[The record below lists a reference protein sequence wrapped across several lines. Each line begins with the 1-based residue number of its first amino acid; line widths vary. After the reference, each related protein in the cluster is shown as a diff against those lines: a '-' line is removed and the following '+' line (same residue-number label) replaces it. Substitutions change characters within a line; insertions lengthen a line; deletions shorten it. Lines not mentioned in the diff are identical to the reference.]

1 MKKFKMLIVACL
13 AVCVAFVATGCSN
26 HVVMK
31 RYVDVDERTLGYR
44 LMGDGSF
51 YLFNDGEVAEDWPD
65 YFYESSNDVV
75 DGRPW
80 NDRLGDIKKVVIG
93 DNISALGEY
102 AFYNAASLKEVVIGR
117 DVESIGLNA
126 FKNCYNLSSITVD
139 KDNPYFSMEDGCLV
153 QLSTGKLI
161 RATSKTEITV
171 PAEVKTMEDGAF
183 YGLGSLKKVDMSQSS
198 LTTINDDAFRNCTS
212 LSNVVLPEGLKTI
225 GSYAFFKCSSL
236 SSIDLQDC
244 DKLSTIGVSAFYGCS
259 SLKKVEFAKGVT
271 KIGMLAFSRS
281 GLEQIHIPATNAR
294 LSIGSNAFY
303 ECNSLGKVYL
313 ASMALAASA
322 KNSAEVGYLF
332 ANTYKAEK
340 YNVVRNIKIYIAA
353 DQFDIEKLGAYIA
366 NGQNFVRLSDNETV
380 DGIEYVVYK
389 GL

>member
-51 YLFNDGEVAEDWPD
+51 YLFNDGDVAEDWPD
-65 YFYESSNDVV
+65 YYYEASNDVV

-93 DNISALGEY
+93 DNISSLGEY
-102 AFYNAASLKEVVIGR
+102 AFYGATSLKEVVIGR

-126 FKNCYNLSSITVD
+126 FKNCYNLTSISVD
-139 KDNPYFSMEDGCLV
+139 KDNPYFSMEEGCLV
-153 QLSTGKLI
+153 QISTGKLI
-161 RATSKTEITV
+161 RATSKSEITV
-171 PAEVKTMEDGAF
+171 PSIVLTMEDGAF
-183 YGLGSLKKVDMSQSS
+183 YGLSSLKKVDMSQ
-198 LTTINDDAFRNCTS
+198 TPITDINDDAFRNCSS
-212 LSNVVLPEGLKTI
+212 LSTVVLPEDLKTI
-225 GSYAFFKCSSL
+225 GDYAFFKCSSL
-236 SSIDLQDC
+236 SSVDLQDC
-244 DKLSTIGVSAFYGCS
+244 EKLSSIGVSAFYGCS
-259 SLKKVEFAKGVT
+259 SLNKVEFAKGLT

-281 GLEQIHIPATNAR
+281 GLEQVTVPETTAS
-294 LSIGSNAFY
+294 LYMGSNAFY
-303 ECNSLGKVYL
+303 ECNSLKNVYL
-313 ASMALAASA
+313 ANMDLASTA
-322 KNSAEVGYLF
+322 KNSAEAGYLF

-340 YNVVRNIKIYIAA
+340 TTVVRNIKIYIAA
-353 DQFDIEKLGAYIA
+353 DKFDIEKLGAYIA
-366 NGQNFVRLSDNETV
+366 NAQNFVRLTDNETV
-380 DGIEYVVYK
+380 NGVEYVVYK

>member
-65 YFYESSNDVV
+65 YFYESSNDIV

-126 FKNCYNLSSITVD
+126 LKNC
-139 KDNPYFSMEDGCLV
+139 
-153 QLSTGKLI
+153 
-161 RATSKTEITV
+161 
-171 PAEVKTMEDGAF
+171 
-183 YGLGSLKKVDMSQSS
+183 
-198 LTTINDDAFRNCTS
+198 
-212 LSNVVLPEGLKTI
+212 
-225 GSYAFFKCSSL
+225 
-236 SSIDLQDC
+236 
-244 DKLSTIGVSAFYGCS
+244 
-259 SLKKVEFAKGVT
+259 
-271 KIGMLAFSRS
+271 
-281 GLEQIHIPATNAR
+281 
-294 LSIGSNAFY
+294 
-303 ECNSLGKVYL
+303 
-313 ASMALAASA
+313 
-322 KNSAEVGYLF
+322 
-332 ANTYKAEK
+332 
-340 YNVVRNIKIYIAA
+340 
-353 DQFDIEKLGAYIA
+353 
-366 NGQNFVRLSDNETV
+366 
-380 DGIEYVVYK
+380 
-389 GL
+389 